1 MIDWIWPAALWCWKW
16 PPYQLIY
23 NRCPKMSYVS
33 IPIPMLQTKL
43 WNSLVGTF
51 EYAMYSYIS
60 CTVKVLQLRLQHVFY
75 KRIQYI
81 QGRGGGQV
89 VSVLTFYSD
98 DPSLN
103 PAEAY
108 SFFLL
113 KCVLEKNENK
123 QKEAGVGPF
132 LKIHCFLQQGVDIA
146 FRFQFCKQQTV
157 SGWRMFF
164 NAHMRN
170 YIKQKYA
177 RKKIRPSTRS
187 VKLEGK

>member
-1 MIDWIWPAALWCWKW
+1 MIDWIWTVDLWCWKW
-16 PPYQLIY
+16 PPYQLSY
-23 NRCPKMSYVS
+23 NHCPKMSYFS

-132 LKIHCFLQQGVDIA
+132 LKNTLL
-146 FRFQFCKQQTV
+146 
-157 SGWRMFF
+157 S
-164 NAHMRN
+164 
-170 YIKQKYA
+170 
-177 RKKIRPSTRS
+177 STRRWHCIS
-187 VKLEGK
+187 ISILQTANREWLKNVFQCPHA